1 MKSLKIQKIVCLIN
15 NLYLMEINDINLSN
29 DSKLIPLEKDPFNF
43 QKETINIDLSKI
55 HKDLKFCD
63 KKDTNHVVI
72 KFNFHIWKYSNS
84 YFLAIS
90 YNDTNKLGSIYK
102 FNYEVYQKDKL
113 FENEI
118 EDVMDEDEKS
128 DLMNDFF
135 NKAMN
140 INENNDNILEKQ
152 KINNNENTIDP
163 MNNDKKEFNIIEEYY
178 ITQVIGNRKNELNC
192 FFVTLLMSE
201 LTNKKKIF
209 DLDKNKTNL
218 LVSTDFDMG
227 HLVSLLSKICVFDDD
242 NIDENLFKV
251 YLFEHLVGVFTEL
264 TMKYI

>member
-1 MKSLKIQKIVCLIN
+1 M
-15 NLYLMEINDINLSN
+15 
-29 DSKLIPLEKDPFNF
+29 
-43 QKETINIDLSKI
+43 
-55 HKDLKFCD
+55 
-63 KKDTNHVVI
+63 
-72 KFNFHIWKYSNS
+72 
-84 YFLAIS
+84 
-90 YNDTNKLGSIYK
+90 
-102 FNYEVYQKDKL
+102 
-113 FENEI
+113 
-118 EDVMDEDEKS
+118 EKS

-227 HLVSLLSKICVFDDD
+227 HLVSLLSKICVFDD